1 MTIKRAEP
9 KTALTFEEEITAAF
23 MHYVR
28 GIAQQDIAI
37 MMGGV
42 NGGRVNEACLAI
54 KGALAANRRKVRTEY
69 RVERSHRP
77 TAEHVAEMLA
87 LNGDAPNG

>member
-1 MTIKRAEP
+1 MNDP

-28 GIAQQDIAI
+28 GVSQQDIAI

-42 NGGRVNEACLAI
+42 NGGRVNDAC
-54 KGALAANRRKVRTEY
+54 RKVSIGLGRGWGKAK
-69 RVERSHRP
+69 H
-77 TAEHVAEMLA
+77 
-87 LNGDAPNG
+87 GDWNQTDLEDLPLKAVKP

>member
-1 MTIKRAEP
+1 MSEP

-28 GIAQQDIAI
+28 GVSQQDIAI

-42 NGGRVNEACLAI
+42 NGGRVNDAC
-54 KGALAANRRKVRTEY
+54 RKV
-69 RVERSHRP
+69 SIGLGRP
-77 TAEHVAEMLA
+77 WGSKAKREDWDQMDIEDLPLKAVKIL
-87 LNGDAPNG
+87 

>member
-1 MTIKRAEP
+1 MAEP
-9 KTALTFEEEITAAF
+9 KTSLTFEEKITCAF

-42 NGGRVNEACLAI
+42 NAGRVNEACLAI
-54 KGALAANRRKVRTEY
+54 RKTLMPPGSAETSAEY
-69 RVERSHRP
+69 IEKIDAKLSQVWKNQF
-77 TAEHVAEMLA
+77 
-87 LNGDAPNG
+87 NG